1 MEESYSGRVPL
12 PCTGGLVCIHMSH
25 IEQVG
30 IRAEVDVLAECCV
43 VPGKMSMRGL

>member
-30 IRAEVDVLAECCV
+30 IRAELMSWQNAVLFLENE
-43 VPGKMSMRGL
+43 SMRGL